1 MKHNVIKSGD
11 FLSFIIL
18 IIYYI
23 YIYFFFFYLI
33 PCHDVLCGPGV
44 RNYCESESIGVD
56 GHVTVR
62 LFTTEIE
69 CINKSS
75 SC

>member
-1 MKHNVIKSGD
+1 MSVCRD
-11 FLSFIIL
+11 L
-18 IIYYI
+18 
-23 YIYFFFFYLI
+23 
-33 PCHDVLCGPGV
+33 CHDVLCGPGV

-75 SC
+75 SCYELTLSTKVDKLTVQL